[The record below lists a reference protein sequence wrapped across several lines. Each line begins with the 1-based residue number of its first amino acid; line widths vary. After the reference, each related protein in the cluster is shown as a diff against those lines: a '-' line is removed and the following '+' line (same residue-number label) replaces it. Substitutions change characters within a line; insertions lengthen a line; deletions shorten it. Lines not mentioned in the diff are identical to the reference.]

1 MRPEAEL
8 ALVCARA
15 VLTAAERR
23 RLDELLARVIDWPHV
38 LHWAARHGLVP
49 LLHHHLAVGRGAG
62 PPAWVRDR
70 LRAHA
75 RAIAGRNLRMT
86 AELLRI
92 VDRLES
98 RGIPLIPYKGPLL
111 AVTAYGS
118 LSLRSFDDLDV
129 LIAPGHV
136 LAAKRLLMEDGYR
149 PLYPLS
155 PAAEAA
161 YLRHDCEYILERE
174 PIRVELHWRIL
185 PDYFCVSL
193 DVNRFWA
200 RAITTSVA
208 GTTVPTLA
216 PEDLLLT
223 LCAHATKHC
232 WNQLELVAS
241 IAEVA
246 RRHPA
251 MDWHD
256 VRAAAT
262 RAGAMRILD
271 LGLCLARDL
280 IEVDLP
286 ASELDALDGNRQ
298 ARALAREISERLLAD
313 DPGVLDRPRQVR
325 FHLRTRERLRDR
337 LGYVVRLATT
347 QTIGD
352 WQLVGLPTGA
362 GGLYRVIR
370 PLRLLGKFGPRAIA
384 RVLGALAGRPV
395 KRRRGLEP
403 SG

>member
-1 MRPEAEL
+1 MLPETEL
-8 ALVCARA
+8 VLVCARA
-15 VLTAAERR
+15 LLTPAKRA
-23 RLDELLARVIDWPHV
+23 RLDELLAQAIDWPRV
-38 LHWAARHGLVP
+38 LRFAERHGVVP
-49 LLHHHLAVGRGAG
+49 LLHHHLAASRAAG

-70 LRAHA
+70 LQARA
-75 RAIAGRNLRMT
+75 RAIVGHNLRMT

-98 RGIPLIPYKGPLL
+98 RGIPVIPYKGPLL

-118 LSLRSFDDLDV
+118 LSLRSFDDLDL

-136 LAAKRLLMEDGYR
+136 LTARHLLMEDGYR
-149 PLYPLS
+149 PLYPLG

-161 YLRHDCEYILERE
+161 YLRYDCEYIVERG

-185 PDYFCVSL
+185 PEYFCVSL
-193 DVNRFWA
+193 DMSRFRA
-200 RAITTSVA
+200 RATMTPLA
-208 GTTVPTLA
+208 GAAVRTLA

-232 WNQLELVAS
+232 WDRLELVAS
-241 IAEVA
+241 VAEVV

-251 MDWHD
+251 MDWSD

-262 RAGAMRILD
+262 RAGAVRMLD
-271 LGLCLARDL
+271 LGLWLARDL
-280 IEVDLP
+280 VEVDLP
-286 ASELDALDGNRQ
+286 MAELDALDGDRR
-298 ARALAREISERLLAD
+298 ARALAREISGRLLSE
-313 DPGVLDRPRQVR
+313 DPGSLDRPQQLR

-337 LGYVVRLATT
+337 LRYVVRLGTT

-362 GGLYRVIR
+362 GGLYRVVR
-370 PLRLLGKFGPRAIA
+370 PLRLLGKFGPLAIT

-395 KRRRGLEP
+395 KRRDGLEP